1 MCSDWVILRGGLVSK
16 HHCITQ
22 KNGKIVL
29 IKINEFAI
37 LLIFCRSPGA
47 KIGAD
52 PSLTGALTW
61 LEWKQ
66 QLENF
71 NLTLISRIKN
81 PIDEVWLDQPSR
93 SKDTLEIHDLEF
105 AGKILKYQ
113 VFKLKRVSTIR
124 TRVCIKIG

>member
-1 MCSDWVILRGGLVSK
+1 M
-16 HHCITQ
+16 
-22 KNGKIVL
+22 L

-37 LLIFCRSPGA
+37 VLLIFCRSPGA

-105 AGKILKYQ
+105 AGKIMKYQ
-113 VFKLKRVSTIR
+113 VFKLKSAYHTYQGV
-124 TRVCIKIG
+124 